1 MIVNIMFWI
10 WYFVGTVLL
19 LFVGVPDSLQFSN
32 GIFLILYAAYAVHL
46 TTKAVAYS
54 PLSNIPFMKWKHGG
68 LYLSMMFIWMG
79 GVGIEMIGVRTGW
92 PFGIYEY
99 SDILGY
105 RLLGVPFTLGFAWI
119 AVVYNASLMSPT
131 KGRYGKIIR
140 ALKVGF
146 WTVILDLVLDP
157 VAYHRSFWTWNEQG
171 DYYGV
176 PWTNY
181 VAWFVI
187 GALMSL
193 CVPLFQMDRQTSR
206 GAVILYQMILLM
218 FGLMGVQGGM
228 IGCGIVACVGII
240 LAEGGHRYA
249 YRNQVALV

>member
-1 MIVNIMFWI
+1 MIVNLIFWV
-10 WYFVGTVLL
+10 WYFIGAILL
-19 LFVGVPDSLQFSN
+19 LFIGVPDSLQFSN
-32 GIFLILYAAYAVHL
+32 GLFLILYAAYAAHL
-46 TTKAVAYS
+46 TMKAEAYS
-54 PLSNIPFMKWKHGG
+54 LSNMPFMKWKHGG
-68 LYLSMMFIWMG
+68 LYLSMALIWMG

-92 PFGIYEY
+92 PFGAYEY

-105 RLLGVPFTLGFAWI
+105 RILGVPFTLGFAWI

-131 KGRYGKIIR
+131 KGRYGTFIR

-157 VAYHRSFWTWNEQG
+157 VAYHRSFWTWHEQG

-181 VAWFVI
+181 VGWFVI

-193 CVPLFQMDRQTSR
+193 CVPLFQIDRQTSR

-228 IGCGIVACVGII
+228 MGCGIVAFAGII

-249 YRNQVALV
+249 YRNQVTSV